1 MGAGWRLLAGISRA
15 MCGQAM
21 PHADFRFYEELND
34 FLAASRRKR
43 TFQVVFDGRPAVSGI
58 IARLGVPHPEID
70 LILVNCRSVGFDHR
84 LRHGD
89 RVAVYPMFEALDITP
104 LVRLRPKPLR
114 HTAFI
119 LDVHLGKLA
128 RSLRLL
134 GFDCSFR
141 NDFDDPE
148 IIRRALRTHRIILT
162 RDRRLLQDRRVQ
174 HGYWVRASDPEQQVR
189 EVLARFDL
197 AGQVR
202 AFSRC
207 TVCNG
212 RLAAVAKS
220 DVVARLQPMTR
231 RYYQQFWSCPDC
243 RRIYWKGAHYS
254 RLVEKVQRW
263 CRAPIQVG
271 D

>member
-1 MGAGWRLLAGISRA
+1 MRI
-15 MCGQAM
+15 QAM
-21 PHADFRFYEELND
+21 SYADFRFYEELND
-34 FLAASRRKR
+34 FLKAPHRKQ
-43 TFQVVFDGRPAVSGI
+43 TFQVVFEGRPTVYST

-70 LILVNCRSVGFDHR
+70 LILVNGRSVGFGHR
-84 LRHGD
+84 LHHGD

-104 LVRLRPKPLR
+104 LVRLRPRPLR
-114 HTAFI
+114 RTAFI

-128 RSLRLL
+128 RGLRLL
-134 GFDCSFR
+134 GFDCCFR

-148 IIRRALRTHRIILT
+148 IIRRALRAQRIILT
-162 RDRRLLQDRRVQ
+162 RDRRLLQDQRVQ
-174 HGYWVRASDPEQQVR
+174 HGYWVRACDPEQQVR

-220 DVVARLQPMTR
+220 DVITRLQPMTR
-231 RYYQQFWSCPDC
+231 RYYDQFWLCPDC
-243 RRIYWKGAHYS
+243 SRIYWKGAHYS
-254 RLVEKVQRW
+254 RLAERVRRW
-263 CRAPIQVG
+263 CREPIQAG
-271 D
+271 H

>member
-1 MGAGWRLLAGISRA
+1 
-15 MCGQAM
+15 M

-70 LILVNCRSVGFDHR
+70 LILVNGRSVGFDHR

-89 RVAVYPMFEALDITP
+89 RVAVYPMFEALDIAP

-134 GFDCSFR
+134 GFDCSYR
-141 NDFDDPE
+141 NDLDDPE
-148 IIRRALRTHRIILT
+148 IIRHALRAHRIILT
-162 RDRRLLQDRRVQ
+162 RDRRLLQDPKVQ
-174 HGYWVRASDPEQQVR
+174 HGYWVRACDPEQQVR

-207 TVCNG
+207 MVCND
-212 RLAAVAKS
+212 RLTSVAKS
-220 DVVARLQPMTR
+220 DVIARLPPMTR
-231 RYYQQFWSCPDC
+231 RYYEQFWACPDC
-243 RRIYWKGAHYS
+243 SRIYWKGAHYR
-254 RLVEKVQRW
+254 RLVERVQRW
-263 CRAPIQVG
+263 CREPTAAG